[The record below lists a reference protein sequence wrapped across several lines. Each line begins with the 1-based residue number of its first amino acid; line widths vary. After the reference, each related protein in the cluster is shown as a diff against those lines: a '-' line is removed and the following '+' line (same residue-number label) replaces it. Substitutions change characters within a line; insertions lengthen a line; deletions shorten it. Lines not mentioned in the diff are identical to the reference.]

1 MRTAIKSQRAQV
13 PVSTPAP
20 ANGAR
25 MRLRYGL
32 NIGDH
37 WRDPASALA
46 RERLITRIKDA
57 KTALLRIFP
66 GIEGTPPFDHWL
78 ECAVFFDAIQR
89 TGATPMIAF
98 SCPQAWN
105 DSGAV
110 RKFSQQCCEF
120 VDRSIERWGQREVA
134 SWFWSIGDEPNSP
147 WTNGGLTFEGY
158 RDIYQATAQAIQQRL
173 GSPEGR
179 PRIGGPCVDGFQ
191 PFWFDWIWRFV
202 EEVDNSLIGFVAW
215 NRYGD
220 WREAGAW
227 SAPTDPEVFERLLL
241 SRTSEYWS
249 RAQAVGVLLE
259 GRGILN
265 LCSELNAHAHND
277 PAISSRFNQGPLG
290 AAYYGSALIDL
301 MRGGADGE
309 FLWAGA
315 CDRGPYS
322 ALGADGEPTPTYEA
336 KKLIARNVRFG
347 DVISFPLDR
356 DPVPDFDAVVA
367 SNEAG
372 RKVAVLV
379 YRGSAARTLELDRW
393 PELAGFSQVASV
405 AGGNRGQLR
414 SDPLPGALSFATYGV
429 ALLYNQGDV

>member
-1 MRTAIKSQRAQV
+1 VVAFESQRRLSPAAV
-13 PVSTPAP
+13 AP
-20 ANGAR
+20 ASGAR

-37 WRDPASALA
+37 WRDAACVLA
-46 RERLITRIKDA
+46 REELITRIKDA
-57 KTALLRIFP
+57 GTALVRVFP
-66 GIEGTPPFDHWL
+66 GIGEAAPGDHWI
-78 ECAVFFDAIQR
+78 ECAELLGAIER
-89 TGATPMIAF
+89 SGATPMIAF
-98 SCPQAWN
+98 TCPQAWS

-110 RKFSQQCCEF
+110 RMFSKQCCEL
-120 VDRSIERWGQREVA
+120 VDRSIERWGQSQVA

-158 RDIYQATAQAIQQRL
+158 RDIYQTTAEAIRQRL
-173 GSPEGR
+173 GSREGR

-202 EEVDNSLIGFVAW
+202 EEVDDSLIGFVAW

-220 WREAGAW
+220 WREPGAW
-227 SAPTDPEVFERLLL
+227 SAPADPDVFERLLL
-241 SRTSEYWS
+241 SRTGEYWS

-265 LCSELNAHAHND
+265 LCSELNAHSHNN

-315 CDRGPYS
+315 CDRGPYA
-322 ALGADGEPTPTYEA
+322 ALDAGGRTTPTYEA
-336 KKLIARNVRFG
+336 KKLIGRNVRFG

-367 SNEAG
+367 SHEAG

-379 YRGSAARTLELDRW
+379 YRGSAPRKLELERW
-393 PELAGFSQVASV
+393 PELGGFSQVASV
-405 AGGNRGQLR
+405 SGGNGGQVR
-414 SDPLPGALSFATYGV
+414 SDRLPSALSFGAYGV
-429 ALLYNQGDV
+429 ALLHNPGDE

>member
-1 MRTAIKSQRAQV
+1 VRAAVPSQGAQGADA
-13 PVSTPAP
+13 TLAP
-20 ANGAR
+20 AKGDR

-37 WRDPASALA
+37 WRDPECALA
-46 RERLITRIKDA
+46 REQLITRIKDA
-57 KTALLRIFP
+57 GTTLVRVFP
-66 GIEGTPPFDHWL
+66 GIGGRSSADDWAES
-78 ECAVFFDAIQR
+78 AAFFDAILR

-98 SCPQAWN
+98 PCPQAWN

-110 RKFSQQCCEF
+110 RMFSRQCCEL
-120 VDRSIERWGQREVA
+120 VDRSIERFGQREVA

-158 RDIYQATAQAIQQRL
+158 RDIYQMTAQAIQQRL
-173 GSPEGR
+173 GSPVGR

-202 EEVDNSLIGFVAW
+202 EEVDDSLIGFVAW

-220 WREAGAW
+220 WREPGAW
-227 SAPTDPEVFERLLL
+227 SAPSDPKVFERLLL
-241 SRTSEYWS
+241 SRTGEYWS

-265 LCSELNAHAHND
+265 LCSELNAHAHQD
-277 PAISSRFNQGPLG
+277 PAISSRFNQGPFG

-315 CDRGPYS
+315 CDRGPYG
-322 ALGADGEPTPTYEA
+322 ALDVVGRSTPTYEA

-367 SNEAG
+367 SDEAG
-372 RKVAVLV
+372 RRVAVLV
-379 YRGSAARTLELDRW
+379 YLGSGGRKLELDRW
-393 PELAGFSQVASV
+393 PELAGFSQVTSV
-405 AGGNRGQLR
+405 GSNAGQQR
-414 SDPLPGALSFATYGV
+414 SDPLPGAVAFGACGV
-429 ALLYNQGDV
+429 ALLHHQRDV

>member
-1 MRTAIKSQRAQV
+1 VRAAVESQGAQSPAATV
-13 PVSTPAP
+13 APVK
-20 ANGAR
+20 GAR

-37 WRDPASALA
+37 WRDPACVPA
-46 RERLITRIKDA
+46 REELITRIRDA
-57 KTALLRIFP
+57 GTALVRVFP
-66 GIEGTPPFDHWL
+66 GIWGTSLADHWT
-78 ECAVFFDAIQR
+78 ECAGFFDTIQR

-98 SCPQAWN
+98 PCPQPWD
-105 DSGAV
+105 DSGTV
-110 RKFSQQCCEF
+110 QMFSKQCCEL
-120 VDRSIERWGQREVA
+120 VDRSIDRWGQRAVA

-158 RDIYQATAQAIQQRL
+158 RDIYQTTAYGIRQRL
-173 GSPEGR
+173 GPLEGR

-202 EEVDNSLIGFVAW
+202 EEVDDSLIGFVAW

-220 WREAGAW
+220 WREPGEW
-227 SAPTDPEVFERLLL
+227 SAPSDPEVFQRLLL
-241 SRTSEYWS
+241 SRTGEYWS
-249 RAQAVGVLLE
+249 RAEAVGVLLE

-265 LCSELNAHAHND
+265 LCSELNAHSHTD
-277 PAISSRFNQGPLG
+277 PAVSSRFNQGSFG

-309 FLWAGA
+309 LLWAGA
-315 CDRGPYS
+315 CDRGPYG
-322 ALGADGEPTPTYEA
+322 ALDAAGGPTPTYEA

-347 DVISFPLDR
+347 DIISFPLDS

-367 SNEAG
+367 SDQAG

-379 YRGSAARTLELDRW
+379 HLGLGARKLELSRW
-393 PELAGFSQVASV
+393 PELAEFSQVTSV
-405 AGGNRGQLR
+405 GCGNGGQLR
-414 SDPLPGALSFATYGV
+414 SDPLQGSLEFGAYGV
-429 ALLYNQGDV
+429 ALLHNQRDV